1 MSLRFDRSGLSLAV
15 SAAALVLS
23 ACGGEPAEQSEQNAA
38 TGDDAAQTSVE
49 ISPEE
54 LAAQREAADA
64 ERLAALESELSDIPE
79 EPADEAEA
87 DRLGALLI
95 ERMLLKHGDSRDVL
109 RLRPLA
115 MATET
120 RVGAGS
126 SYTNYVFLLSRDGF
140 YRLEA
145 ITPEAH
151 TLLLSNNNGTFV
163 GAWSPETG
171 ENVYRD
177 RLDPLEGLHPLCEL
191 LAPAVGYAMFL
202 GCNRSPAYLR
212 TETFAGETAHRIRF
226 APRGGVLGEVFL
238 SPDGTPLGDRRLNA
252 DGQVTMERRF
262 TSLREVDGLTL
273 IETFEV
279 YDGERVI
286 AQSTWSEP
294 RREALDPALFEID
307 RETGR
312 AVIPPQP
319 ADM

>member
-1 MSLRFDRSGLSLAV
+1 MSLRFDRSCLSLAL
-15 SAAALVLS
+15 SAAALILS
-23 ACGGEPAEQSEQNAA
+23 ACGGEPADENAQNSAGA
-38 TGDDAAQTSVE
+38 NAAQTSAE
-49 ISPEE
+49 PSPEE

-64 ERLAALESELSDIPE
+64 ERLAALETELSDIPE

-95 ERMLLKHGDSRDVL
+95 ERMLLKHGDSRDVR

-163 GAWSPETG
+163 GAWNAQTG

-177 RLDPLEGLHPLCEL
+177 RLDPLQGLHPLCEL
-191 LAPAVGYAMFL
+191 LAPGLGYAMFL
-202 GCNRSPAYLR
+202 GCYRSPAYLR

-226 APRGGVLGEVFL
+226 AQRGGGLGEVFL
-238 SPDGTPLGDRRLNA
+238 SPDGTPLGDRRLNPE
-252 DGQVTMERRF
+252 GQVTMERRF
-262 TSLREVDGLTL
+262 TSLREVDGVTL
-273 IETFEV
+273 IESFEV
-279 YDGERVI
+279 FDGERVI
-286 AQSTWSEP
+286 AQSTWSQP
-294 RREALDPALFEID
+294 RRDEMDAALFEID
-307 RETGR
+307 PETGR